1 MDTTR
6 RNLLK
11 SVVATGVAASVP
23 SSFASEN
30 TPKAARSA
38 AKNVPTPNLLIV
50 FPDEMRAQ
58 TMQFMGEDPSL
69 TPNLNKFAK
78 QSAVLTENI
87 SNYPL
92 CSPFRGTFMTG
103 KYPISHGI
111 VGNCNAKPE
120 GEGDIFAGS
129 DFGHDLK
136 QHETTWSDV
145 LKEQGYSLGYI
156 GKWHMD
162 SPHAPFVQVPGSH
175 RKDGRH
181 WNDWTPPEKRHG
193 FDFWHANGTSPSH
206 SAPYYWTND
215 TPREQPIQ
223 VHKWSAEH
231 ETDVAIEFLKN
242 QGGQYRDASKPF
254 ALVVSMNPPHTPYD
268 ETPQR
273 YLDRFSGK
281 TSKEL
286 NTRPNVDWDKQWG
299 KKKGPDHFKSYLAMV
314 NGVDEQFGRLLA
326 QLDQQGLS
334 DNTLVVFMSDHGS
347 CLGSH
352 GYATKNQIVEESVRT
367 PMLFR
372 WPNKM
377 KPKMDKMLFSA
388 GDIYPSLLGLMGLS
402 EYIPDSVEG
411 TNYAN
416 QILGL
421 PQEDLP
427 TSQPYIYI
435 PYGGAAFG
443 RRGVRTHRYTLQIE
457 RRAGKPLKYT
467 LWDRKNDPYQ
477 LTNIAK
483 DNMEIVEQ
491 LIHNELI
498 PWLEKTNDPWR
509 PTPIPKKVI
518 QGMI

>member
-1 MDTTR
+1 MKTTR

-11 SVVATGVAASVP
+11 GAVATGVAAAVP
-23 SSFASEN
+23 SALAGQGTSKESHAN
-30 TPKAARSA
+30 LTPHKA
-38 AKNVPTPNLLIV
+38 PNLLIV

-58 TMQFMGEDPSL
+58 SMQFMGEDPSI

-78 QSAVLTENI
+78 ESVVLTENI

-103 KYPISHGI
+103 KYPVSHGI

-120 GEGDIFAGS
+120 GEADIFAGS

-136 QHETTWSDV
+136 KNEVTWSDV
-145 LKEQGYSLGYI
+145 LKQQGYSLGYI

-162 SPHAPFVQVPGSH
+162 SPHAPFVKTPGSH

-206 SAPYYWTND
+206 SQPFYWTNE
-215 TPREQPIQ
+215 TPREHPIQ
-223 VHKWSAEH
+223 IHQWSAEH
-231 ETDVAIEFLKN
+231 ETDIAIEFLKN
-242 QGGQYRDASKPF
+242 SEGKHRDPSKPF

-268 ETPQR
+268 ETPQK
-273 YLDRFSGK
+273 YLDRFEGK

-286 NTRPNVDWDKQWG
+286 NTRPNVDWDKHWG
-299 KKKGPDHFKSYLAMV
+299 KKKGPQHFKSYLAMV
-314 NGVDEQFGRLLA
+314 NGIDEQFGRLLE
-326 QLDQQGLS
+326 QLDKQNLAE
-334 DNTLVVFMSDHGS
+334 DTLVVFMSDHGS

-372 WPNKM
+372 WPNKIT
-377 KPKMDKMLFSA
+377 PNFNNMLFSA
-388 GDIYPSLLGLMGLS
+388 GDIYPTLLGLMGYK
-402 EYIPDSVEG
+402 EQIPDSVEG
-411 TNYAN
+411 TNYSE
-416 QILGL
+416 QILGNSKN
-421 PQEDLP
+421 DLP

-435 PYGGAAFG
+435 PYGAAAFG
-443 RRGVRTHRYTLQIE
+443 RRGIRTYKYTLQIE

-467 LWDRKNDPYQ
+467 LWDRETDPYQ
-477 LTNIAK
+477 LKNIAK
-483 DNMEIVEQ
+483 GNDKIIHK
-491 LIHNELI
+491 LIHEELI

-509 PTPIPKKVI
+509 PTPVPESVI
-518 QGMI
+518 KGII